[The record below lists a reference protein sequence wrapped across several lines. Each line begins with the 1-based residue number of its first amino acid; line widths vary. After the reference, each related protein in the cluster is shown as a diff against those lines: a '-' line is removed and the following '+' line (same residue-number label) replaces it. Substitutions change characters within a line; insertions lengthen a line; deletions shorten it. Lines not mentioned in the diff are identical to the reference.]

1 MVVLMS
7 MPEWLLLLHA
17 GQYNENVFKAI
28 DFILDQM
35 AQNGIRVIIAII
47 DYWKK
52 TDGVEQVS
60 REAFSSASAYIL

>member
-1 MVVLMS
+1 M
-7 MPEWLLLLHA
+7 LLHT

-52 TDGVEQVS
+52 TDGVEQVG
-60 REAFSSASAYIL
+60 RKAAPTTSASAQLF